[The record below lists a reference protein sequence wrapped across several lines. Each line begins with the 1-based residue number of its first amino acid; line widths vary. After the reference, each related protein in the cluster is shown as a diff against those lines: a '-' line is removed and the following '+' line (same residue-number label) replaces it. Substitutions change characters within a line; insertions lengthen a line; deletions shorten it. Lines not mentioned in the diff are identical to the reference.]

1 MVLAR
6 KERRRSRRSGAHA
19 AVFHKTRCAWKIQ
32 KGAGMAIGDIT
43 RLMREQ
49 KEIEQ
54 KIERYKERIRPLVQ
68 KKIIIERKIYGRD
81 RTLTTAFSSEGVRLR
96 VND

>member
-1 MVLAR
+1 M
-6 KERRRSRRSGAHA
+6 
-19 AVFHKTRCAWKIQ
+19 
-32 KGAGMAIGDIT
+32 AGPIT

-81 RTLTTAFSSEGVRLR
+81 RTLTTAFSSKGIRRSV
-96 VND
+96 DD

>member
-1 MVLAR
+1 M
-6 KERRRSRRSGAHA
+6 
-19 AVFHKTRCAWKIQ
+19 
-32 KGAGMAIGDIT
+32 AGPIT
-43 RLMREQ
+43 RLMREH

-81 RTLTTAFSSEGVRLR
+81 RRLTTAFSSEGVRLR